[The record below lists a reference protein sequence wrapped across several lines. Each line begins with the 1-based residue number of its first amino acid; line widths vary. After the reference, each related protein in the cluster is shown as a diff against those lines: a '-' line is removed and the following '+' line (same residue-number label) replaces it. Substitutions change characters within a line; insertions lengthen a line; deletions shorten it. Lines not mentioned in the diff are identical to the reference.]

1 MALPAGV
8 RVGPYEIVAPLGSGG
23 MGVVYKARD
32 TRLNRFIALKTL
44 SEDTIGDADMRRR
57 FLREAQAASQL
68 NHPNIITIHESLE
81 ENGTYFLVMEYVVG
95 STLESVLATQ
105 TLSISDAMHYAAQI
119 ADGLA
124 AAHHAGI
131 IHRDLKP
138 ANIMI
143 TGDGRIKLLDFGLA
157 RFIEHAVPSD
167 ITATTQ
173 TLQGTVL
180 GTASYMSPEQAQ
192 GRTLDVR
199 SDIFSFG
206 CVLYEM
212 FSGHRAFKRESW
224 VATLAAVLESEP
236 APLRELR
243 STVPPSLV
251 QPRHITRCLRK
262 DPKERF
268 QTVLEAKQAL
278 AGMSLNGT
286 RKSRRSLPSPCCHSQ
301 TSAPTKRTSTSAMVW
316 PRKC

>member
-143 TGDGRIKLLDFGLA
+143 TGDGRIKLLDFGFA
-157 RFIEHAVPSD
+157 RFIEHAVLSD

-173 TLQGTVL
+173 TL
-180 GTASYMSPEQAQ
+180 
-192 GRTLDVR
+192 
-199 SDIFSFG
+199 
-206 CVLYEM
+206 
-212 FSGHRAFKRESW
+212 
-224 VATLAAVLESEP
+224 
-236 APLRELR
+236 
-243 STVPPSLV
+243 
-251 QPRHITRCLRK
+251 
-262 DPKERF
+262 
-268 QTVLEAKQAL
+268 
-278 AGMSLNGT
+278 
-286 RKSRRSLPSPCCHSQ
+286 
-301 TSAPTKRTSTSAMVW
+301 
-316 PRKC
+316 